1 MQIFPRRHAAAVDIR
16 QAKEEGALSNY
27 TKSAAC
33 SIKHKCW
40 NSIKL
45 EDKSKLFT
53 AIEEVNRTMML
64 TMMEL
69 NVLILEGT
77 SGGSSSS

>member
-27 TKSAAC
+27 TKSAV
-33 SIKHKCW
+33 SSMKHKCW
-40 NSIKL
+40 
-45 EDKSKLFT
+45 DSKLFT

-64 TMMEL
+64 TMLEL

>member
-27 TKSAAC
+27 TKSAV
-33 SIKHKCW
+33 SSMKHKCW
-40 NSIKL
+40 N
-45 EDKSKLFT
+45 SKLFT
-53 AIEEVNRTMML
+53 AIEEVNRMML
-64 TMMEL
+64 TMLQL

>member
-27 TKSAAC
+27 TKSAV
-33 SIKHKCW
+33 SSMKHKCW
-40 NSIKL
+40 N
-45 EDKSKLFT
+45 SKLFT
-53 AIEEVNRTMML
+53 AIEEVNRTMM
-64 TMMEL
+64 TMLQL

>member
-27 TKSAAC
+27 TKSAV
-33 SIKHKCW
+33 SSMKHKCW
-40 NSIKL
+40 NSL
-45 EDKSKLFT
+45 NS
-53 AIEEVNRTMML
+53 AIEEVNRTMMTIQL
-64 TMMEL
+64 QL

>member
-27 TKSAAC
+27 TKSAV
-33 SIKHKCW
+33 SSMKHKCW
-40 NSIKL
+40 N
-45 EDKSKLFT
+45 SKLFT
-53 AIEEVNRTMML
+53 AIEEVNSTML
-64 TMMEL
+64 TMLEL